1 MTSKQKI
8 LDSISVVSIA
18 MNVPGPAAAAA
29 LLAMGAR
36 VTKVEPP
43 GGDFLERLSPSW
55 YAALAAGQE
64 IHRID
69 LKTSRGLAELEE
81 MLADG
86 DLLITS
92 TRHSALKRLSLDW
105 AALHSRHP
113 RLCHVEIVGHP
124 TPDENKA
131 GHDLTYMAT
140 TGLLTPP
147 TLPRTLLADMLGA
160 ERTISSALSLLFA
173 RERGLGAGHT
183 EVALSQGAEI
193 LAEPLRHGLTAADGI
208 LGGALPR
215 YNIYETRQ
223 GWIALAALEQHFWE
237 RLTGELG
244 LRNAEPTCDDL
255 RKVFLGRSAT
265 QWEEWAAALDIPIVV
280 VREWI

>member
-1 MTSKQKI
+1 MTNKQKI
-8 LDSISVVSIA
+8 LDSIRVITTA
-18 MNVPGPAAAAA
+18 MNVPGPTAAAA
-29 LLAMGAR
+29 LLAMGAK

-43 GGDFLERLSPSW
+43 GGDFLEKLSPSW
-55 YAALAAGQE
+55 YAALAAGQD
-64 IHRID
+64 IQRID
-69 LKTSRGLAELEE
+69 LKTAQGLAELEA

-92 TRHSALKRLSLDW
+92 MRHSALKRLSLDW

-113 RLCHVEIVGHP
+113 RVCHVEIVGHA

-147 TLPRTLLADMLGA
+147 ILPRTLLADMVGA
-160 ERTISSALSLLFA
+160 ERATSSALSLLFA
-173 RERGLGAGHT
+173 RERGLGAGHA
-183 EVALSQGAEI
+183 EVALSHGAEI
-193 LAEPLRHGLTAADGI
+193 LAEPLRHGLTATNGI

-215 YNIYETRQ
+215 YNLYETRQ
-223 GWIALAALEQHFWE
+223 GWIALAALEQHFWD
-237 RLTGELG
+237 RLTSELG
-244 LRNAEPTCDDL
+244 LANTATTCDDL
-255 RKVFLGRSAT
+255 QKVFLSRSAA
-265 QWEEWAAALDIPIVV
+265 QWEEWAAGLDIPIVA